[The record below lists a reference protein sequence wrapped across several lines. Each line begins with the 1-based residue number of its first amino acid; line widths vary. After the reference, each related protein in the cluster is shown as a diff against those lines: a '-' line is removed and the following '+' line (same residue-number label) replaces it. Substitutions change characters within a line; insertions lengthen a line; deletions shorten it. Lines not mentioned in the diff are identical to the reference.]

1 MCYDDTNCKAVE
13 EERCFGKTTRGN
25 IGSIVK
31 PNTETKVGTT
41 LEAHGIKGTRAHNLW
56 WISNQG
62 DITI

>member
-1 MCYDDTNCKAVE
+1 LCYDDTNCKAVE

-41 LEAHGIKGTRAHNLW
+41 LEAHGIKGTRAHNL
-56 WISNQG
+56 
-62 DITI
+62 